1 MIDTVSTWTVE
12 HLDGYRRLTHAD
24 AVRSETLRDQMAR
37 DLAHYQG
44 KDEEPEICM
53 CGNECRKGTLT
64 HRCDKCNKR
73 EHMRR
78 ARSQGNAA
86 PKVYTGS
93 RNENRNRKRRD
104 ERLRLALLAA
114 ARGET
119 RVIGTIEG
127 MRRAKGAP

>member
-12 HLDGYRRLTHAD
+12 HLDGYRRLTHDD

-44 KDEEPEICM
+44 KDEPSRCESCQADLAPTMRATLCTS
-53 CGNECRKGTLT
+53 CRKREWMRANRTDRGTFS
-64 HRCDKCNKR
+64 RVEGVD
-73 EHMRR
+73 
-78 ARSQGNAA
+78 
-86 PKVYTGS
+86 
-93 RNENRNRKRRD
+93 RNELRNRKRRD

-119 RVIGTIEG
+119 RAIGTIEG